1 MVFGLL
7 QKASITHGCKSRPE
21 AENLDKLFL
30 IYADIETESLR
41 KLKILQIA
49 AVTQDGDTFCSFIN
63 PGEPLPVSGTNIH
76 GLYFEVKDKQLYWDG
91 RVLPS
96 TTEVDALNKFN
107 KWLKAFNK
115 SIILVFHNGILF
127 DGPVLA
133 KFYKKHGLAITD
145 NVKYLVDPLSCC
157 RDLFKDT
164 KNHKLR
170 TLAAYLSVEQTP
182 VRDAFDDSLALKK
195 ICEYL
200 VDREKTLLDFLI
212 GGYFKTFEYFAV
224 KLNLIDKD
232 QLKPEMCGSGEKFR
246 HRLFSI

>member
-1 MVFGLL
+1 MVV
-7 QKASITHGCKSRPE
+7 KVDRR

-63 PGEPLPVSGTNIH
+63 PGEPLPLSGTDIH
-76 GLYFEVKDKQLYWDG
+76 GLYFEVKDKKLYRDG

-115 SIILVFHNGILF
+115 PIILVFHNGISF

-133 KFYKKHGLAITD
+133 KFYKKTWPHHNRKHKIPSGS
-145 NVKYLVDPLSCC
+145 LV
-157 RDLFKDT
+157 
-164 KNHKLR
+164 
-170 TLAAYLSVEQTP
+170 
-182 VRDAFDDSLALKK
+182 
-195 ICEYL
+195 
-200 VDREKTLLDFLI
+200 LL
-212 GGYFKTFEYFAV
+212 
-224 KLNLIDKD
+224 
-232 QLKPEMCGSGEKFR
+232 P
-246 HRLFSI
+246 